1 MKYVEN
7 SISPKKNQQT
17 DALACVYEVV
27 VPTRRNLYFSPS
39 FINEFKKSHFFVHPK
54 IIFREELNVNVL
66 RLSITTTNRCKA
78 FFPGF
83 VPIVAVTS
91 M

>member
-17 DALACVYEVV
+17 DALACVYVVV

-39 FINEFKKSHFFVHPK
+39 FINKFKKYHCASFIQKLFLEGDN
-54 IIFREELNVNVL
+54 FDVL
-66 RLSITTTNRCKA
+66 HLSIITNRCTA